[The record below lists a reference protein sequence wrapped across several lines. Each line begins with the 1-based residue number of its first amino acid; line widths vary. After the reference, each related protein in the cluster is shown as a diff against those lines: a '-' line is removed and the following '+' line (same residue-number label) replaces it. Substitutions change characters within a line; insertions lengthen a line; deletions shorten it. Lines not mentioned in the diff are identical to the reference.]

1 MASQYLYNGA
11 HPTWPKDGIGI
22 LSYQVQVLLWNP
34 KAAGKTG
41 PFGWKSWP
49 GLFDCFDSRPRSWC
63 KSVVN
68 HVVEPRSYALSL
80 RIRSYQNWGPIIDK
94 STHDPRSRS
103 TSASLQLHL
112 RCLSP
117 LQLVMLRDAW
127 SSLNMHMSAIWTSEP
142 QKKGVSN
149 SPTIAFRNHP
159 SPESHPVPRL
169 SGHVRL
175 SNGCLNPNSL
185 EFPPTRDRHFFSY
198 RWWAAQQLRTP
209 LPFPLAL
216 ANSPYRGQEARDDWC
231 CGRWRPIR
239 LHPLWT
245 SALPNL
251 QYRRRDKQ
259 HWLSI
264 LQRHG
269 WDLCKSKNKI

>member
-1 MASQYLYNGA
+1 MFS
-11 HPTWPKDGIGI
+11 
-22 LSYQVQVLLWNP
+22 
-34 KAAGKTG
+34 
-41 PFGWKSWP
+41 F
-49 GLFDCFDSRPRSWC
+49 RC
-63 KSVVN
+63 KSCRRAQILCSITPY
-68 HVVEPRSYALSL
+68 H
-80 RIRSYQNWGPIIDK
+80 SYQNWGPIIDK

-142 QKKGVSN
+142 PKKGVSN

-159 SPESHPVPRL
+159 SPESHAVPLLWTCPPIQWLLESQFPRITPNKGQALCFL
-169 SGHVRL
+169 SL
-175 SNGCLNPNSL
+175 
-185 EFPPTRDRHFFSY
+185 
-198 RWWAAQQLRTP
+198 WALLKRSP
-209 LPFPLAL
+209 FRPFPLAL
-216 ANSPYRGQEARDDWC
+216 ANSPYLGQEARDDWC

-251 QYRRRDKQ
+251 QYRRQDKQ

-264 LQRHG
+264 LQRHR
-269 WDLCKSKNKI
+269 WDLCKSKKQI